1 MAHHCCDVKPARHN
15 GVMNAFADAIQFAQS
30 HEVPWPRDPHAAPLP
45 GQLPF
50 GVHHGDPVPWNV
62 LRGPV
67 HMRGGVSG
75 VVLRNGKE
83 IAAWGAPDRA
93 DQTFSVAKTYLALLA
108 GVANA
113 RGLLPDVDEPVVT
126 RVPGIGFD
134 SAHNQRITWAHLL
147 EQTSE
152 WEGTCFGLPDTV
164 DRYRTVSHDPR
175 PPAGVKGD
183 ARPLHTPGTY
193 WEYNDVRINQ
203 LSLALLHLFRQ
214 PLPEAFLHTIL
225 QPLGGGEGFRW
236 EGYDDAWTEIV
247 DASCTKRRVQSVPG
261 GTHWGGGVSISA
273 RDQARIAEWMRSGG
287 RHREQ
292 QIVSTQWL
300 DRMTE
305 PCAIA
310 PFYGW
315 LTWLNRDGHNF
326 PGASTQAS
334 FMIGAGGHYVWI
346 EPAHDAVV
354 VVRWLDSAHA
364 PGFIERIAAALSKH

>member
-1 MAHHCCDVKPARHN
+1 MPR
-15 GVMNAFADAIQFAQS
+15 MNALTDVIHFAQS
-30 HEVPWPRDPHAAPLP
+30 HEVPWPRDPYAAP
-45 GQLPF
+45 GQVPF
-50 GVHHGDPVPWNV
+50 GVHHGDPAPWNV

-67 HMRGGVSG
+67 HVRGGVSG
-75 VVLRNGKE
+75 VVLQRGTE
-83 IAAWGAPDRA
+83 IAAWGEPDRA

-134 SAHNQRITWAHLL
+134 SPHNRSITWAHLL

-152 WEGTCFGLPDTV
+152 WEGACFGLPDTV

-183 ARPLHTPGTY
+183 ARPLQPPGTY

-214 PLPEAFLHTIL
+214 PLPEVFLQSVL

-236 EGYDDAWTEIV
+236 EGYDDAWTEVV
-247 DASCTKRRVQSVPG
+247 DASGTVRHVQSVPG

-273 RDQARIAEWMRSGG
+273 RDQALVANLMLIGG
-287 RHREQ
+287 RYNGEE
-292 QIVSTQWL
+292 IVSWQWL
-300 DRMTE
+300 ARMSE

-310 PFYGW
+310 PFYGR
-315 LTWLNRDGHNF
+315 LMWLNRDGRSF
-326 PGASTQAS
+326 PGASTQSS

-346 EPAHDAVV
+346 EPAHEAVV
-354 VVRWLDSAHA
+354 VVRWLDSAYA
-364 PGFIERIAAALSKH
+364 PGFVERMAAALSQR